1 MFLVI
6 LDAPDTVLI
15 ERAQGR
21 RVDPKTG
28 GEYQLEAIL
37 FTYWINAIYALHLK
51 FEKHLFLMSESFHNF
66 TADNGL
72 RAYTY
77 NIHSLIFY

>member
-1 MFLVI
+1 MHQTQFLLKGLKEEGWI
-6 LDAPDTVLI
+6 
-15 ERAQGR
+15 R
-21 RVDPKTG
+21 K
-28 GEYQLEAIL
+28 LEVSFNWKL
-37 FTYWINAIYALHLK
+37 FFSHIGSMLMHCMHLK

>member
-1 MFLVI
+1 MFQVI

-37 FTYWINAIYALHLK
+37 FTYWINAYALHLK
-51 FEKHLFLMSESFHNF
+51 FEKHLLLMSESFHNF

>member
-1 MFLVI
+1 MFQVI

-37 FTYWINAIYALHLK
+37 FTYWINAYALHLK
-51 FEKHLFLMSESFHNF
+51 FEKHLFLMSESFLNF

>member
-37 FTYWINAIYALHLK
+37 FTYWINAYALHLK
-51 FEKHLFLMSESFHNF
+51 FEKHIFLMSESFHNF

-77 NIHSLIFY
+77 SIHSLIFD